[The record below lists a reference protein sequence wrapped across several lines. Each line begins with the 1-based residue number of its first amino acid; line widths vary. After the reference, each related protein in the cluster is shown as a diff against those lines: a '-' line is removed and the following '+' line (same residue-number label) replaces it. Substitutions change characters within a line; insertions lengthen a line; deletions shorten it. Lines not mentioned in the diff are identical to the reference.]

1 MKAVVTPAEQSTVHL
16 SVELTPDEMAKHYDA
31 VVRDLARQVSV
42 KGFRKGKVP
51 RAVLEQRFGAEYIAG
66 QVLERAVSMS
76 YYDAVTEHKL
86 QPVAHPQTTLPDNR
100 SQLDQTGLSYT
111 AIVPV
116 LPEIKLGDYQAVRVK
131 PTPSEYKPELVDEA
145 IEEIRK
151 GQATFTDV
159 DRPAQPGDR
168 VEIDF
173 VGSRKGVEVEGAKSE
188 NHPLIIGEDNLIPG
202 FSDQLKKMRTGQ
214 VKTFKIRF
222 PKEYH
227 EKSLAGEKVEF
238 TVTMKRLQERVLPAL
253 DDAFAKQLGVA
264 SLDELREK
272 LSDNLQEEKRQEA
285 RRRTEDAVLEAV
297 LGKAKVEVP
306 QALIDEEAHRMVHEI
321 ERSAQA
327 QGIPFEKYLEHL
339 GKTHDELAHEQIGEA
354 QQRVKTAFVLNE
366 IAQEEKVAAD
376 STVVQLEIDRQLAQA
391 TPEQREKIETDEF
404 RRSVERAVRNQAV
417 IDSLVT
423 RATE

>member
-1 MKAVVTPAEQSTVHL
+1 MKAVVKPGEQSTVHL
-16 SVELTPDEMAKHYDA
+16 SVELSPAEMTKHYD
-31 VVRDLARQVSV
+31 VVVKELAGQVSV

-51 RAVLEQRFGAEYIAG
+51 RAVLEQRFGAEYIAA

-76 YYDAVTEHKL
+76 YYDAVNEHKL
-86 QPVAHPQTTLPDNR
+86 QPVANPQTTLPENR
-100 SQLDQTGLSYT
+100 SQLDQTGLSYS

-116 LPEIKLGDYQAVRVK
+116 LPKVELGEYQAVKVK
-131 PTPSEYKPELVDEA
+131 SLESDFKPEQVDQA
-145 IEEIRK
+145 IDEIRK
-151 GQATFTDV
+151 GQATFNDV
-159 DRPAQPGDR
+159 DRPAQSGDR

-238 TVTMKRLQERVLPAL
+238 TVTMKRLQERVLPDI
-253 DDAFAKQLGVA
+253 DDAFAKKLGVG
-264 SLDELREK
+264 SLEELREK
-272 LSDNLQEEKRQEA
+272 LTENLKEEKRQEA
-285 RRRTEDAVLEAV
+285 RRKTEDAVLEAV
-297 LGKAKVEVP
+297 LAKASVDIP
-306 QALIDEEAHRMVHEI
+306 NALIDEEAHRMVHEI

-339 GKTHDELAHEQIGEA
+339 GKTHDELAAEQTGEA
-354 QQRVKTAFVLNE
+354 ERRVKIAFVLNE
-366 IAQEEKVAAD
+366 IAEREKIAAD
-376 STVVQLEIDRQLAQA
+376 STVVQLEIDRQLASA
-391 TPEQREKIETDEF
+391 TPQQRESIETDEF

-417 IDSLVT
+417 IDALLT